1 MVPIHPGRV
10 LRREM
15 AARALTIAALAAA
28 LRLPAGRISEI
39 LHGRRAVTP
48 DTAMRL
54 ARYFGNSARFWLNLQ
69 TAYDLA
75 RSEAESGARIAAEIE
90 PAA

>member
-1 MVPIHPGRV
+1 MVPIHPGLIR
-10 LRREM
+10 RREM
-15 AARALTIAALAAA
+15 SARALSIVAPASS
-28 LRLPAGRISEI
+28 LRLPPGRISEI

-48 DTAMRL
+48 DTALRL
-54 ARYFGNSARFWLNLQ
+54 GRYFGNNARFWLNLQ

-75 RSEAESGARIAAEIE
+75 RSEAENGARIAAEIE